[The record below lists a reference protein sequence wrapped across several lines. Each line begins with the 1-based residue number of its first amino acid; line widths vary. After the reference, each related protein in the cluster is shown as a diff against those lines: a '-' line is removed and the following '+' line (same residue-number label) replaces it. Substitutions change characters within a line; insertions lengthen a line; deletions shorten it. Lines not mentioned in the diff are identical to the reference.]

1 MGETQVRKC
10 DQLNSKK
17 ASARRRKGA
26 WTRKMNEE
34 EKNTGLRKVK
44 KLLAHAN
51 DPRTSRFDRPRYIRE
66 AEMLAKDLGY
76 YLT

>member
-1 MGETQVRKC
+1 MRKC

-44 KLLAHAN
+44 KLIARAN
-51 DPRTSRFDRPRYIRE
+51 DPRTSRFDRPRYVRE
-66 AEMLAKDLGY
+66 ANVLAGQFGHY
-76 YLT
+76 IIW